1 MHVAS
6 PILILHIGLLKRF
19 PYKMAGTQVPCVPPT
34 AVHLLTWTFM
44 ICHAAMRTLAFCSP
58 AIYFPSFGRH
68 GFPHSSLYRSLIL
81 LHLTLL
87 SLGMTGAKPLSSK
100 SRPPQIFMAPRN
112 PNKFQNGTAH
122 GPKWKLGRAGHVLW
136 RSEWAKC
143 KMLKRDNSSNLPRTA
158 QISYKMTI
166 EIKKGIPYTMN
177 GPNPAK
183 FSNCILKLLYDSDF
197 MRN

>member
-1 MHVAS
+1 MPLVRISLAFQHNSWA
-6 PILILHIGLLKRF
+6 KRCTLPHPSSFFTLGYWNMF
-19 PYKMAGTQVPCVPPT
+19 PYKMAGAKLPRVPPT

-44 ICHAAMRTLAFCSP
+44 IYHAAMKPLAFCSP

-122 GPKWKLGRAGHVLW
+122 GPKWKLGRAGGVLW
-136 RSEWAKC
+136 RPE
-143 KMLKRDNSSNLPRTA
+143 
-158 QISYKMTI
+158 
-166 EIKKGIPYTMN
+166 
-177 GPNPAK
+177 
-183 FSNCILKLLYDSDF
+183 
-197 MRN
+197 